1 MIIEQ
6 NQFTL
11 PCTLSLDKLRLLKV
25 YKGEKLTNIV
35 TLMYKGMYRRWRGT
49 CKLGMRMRRGMESG
63 RGSG

>member
-35 TLMYKGMYRRWRGT
+35 TLMYKGMYRR
-49 CKLGMRMRRGMESG
+49 
-63 RGSG
+63 